1 MTDRPRGG
9 RRPEDF
15 PDVRARDD
23 RIMRYLTT
31 LADAMSEAE
40 VWDPPGMS
48 RNELVAIMGAEPRK
62 VSYALERL
70 RTRGLVEHV
79 PHGNEGHGYWKITE
93 QGDDDDQV

>member
-15 PDVRARDD
+15 PDVRARDSQ
-23 RIMRYLTT
+23 IMELLTT
-31 LADAMSEAE
+31 LADAMSEVG

-48 RNELVAIMGAEPRK
+48 RNELVAILGTEPRK

-70 RTRGLVEHV
+70 RARSLVEHV
-79 PHGNEGHGYWKITE
+79 PHGNEGHGYWKTTE
-93 QGDDDDQV
+93 QGGDDDQV